1 PCGRSATISSSGVF
15 WGWGFAPWGTSFDGG
30 VDEDEQ
36 LSDTGDEGLVVNLA
50 AALETAVLGNEG
62 FVPELR
68 SRPCGIEEGPTN
80 AAAAASDMALAGAFT
95 GLVVKG
101 GDADQGRD
109 LFAADFS
116 EFGQEDDKGQGSADT
131 DAIDAGDQLEA
142 AGEIVVFAQG
152 GLQSQQLGVAAALL
166 GLDVAID
173 LIEDPFVDKVL
184 ATGLEASDVKLDLFD
199 EEQMLGERG
208 QPGIWRLTQITQVG
222 GALGDESGIDAV
234 VLGPAQLV
242 DGKGTDLARLQES
255 DFEAVL
261 SQMGHHGL
269 LVATGCLDTHAFDLV
284 CLQPGDELMVSV
296 AVVVDAQPVARRVD
310 CDVEI

>member
-1 PCGRSATISSSGVF
+1 VGNDRSGPGRRIAAVNERLHRFRGDVDRRDVAPFAFSPFTGRSATISSSGVF
-15 WGWGFAPWGTSFDGG
+15 RGWVFDPWGTPFDDG

-50 AALETAVLGNEG
+50 AALETAVLVDEG

-142 AGEIVVFAQG
+142 AGEIVVFAHG
-152 GLQSQQLGVAAALL
+152 GLQSYQLGVAAALL

-173 LIEDPFVDKVL
+173 LIEDPLVDKVL

-222 GALGDESGIDAV
+222 GALGVI
-234 VLGPAQLV
+234 
-242 DGKGTDLARLQES
+242 
-255 DFEAVL
+255 
-261 SQMGHHGL
+261 
-269 LVATGCLDTHAFDLV
+269 
-284 CLQPGDELMVSV
+284 
-296 AVVVDAQPVARRVD
+296 
-310 CDVEI
+310 